1 MSSLDTRS
9 ILGSIGRLSRSSC
22 GFTRLLRFDDGVPK
36 SVSCVGDERGA
47 EGSKTWFATLSPV
60 IDVGDAVSCGIVCS
74 DLDTV
79 LAGLASLEFECSDS
93 CSVEIVRDAANVFE
107 FIGHGF
113 TIYR

>member
-1 MSSLDTRS
+1 
-9 ILGSIGRLSRSSC
+9 
-22 GFTRLLRFDDGVPK
+22 LRFDDGVPK

-47 EGSKTWFATLSPV
+47 EGSKTWFAALSPV
-60 IDVGDAVSCGIVCS
+60 IDVGDAVSCDIVCS
-74 DLDTV
+74 DLDAV
-79 LAGLASLEFECSDS
+79 LAGLSSLELECSDS